1 MEKTVQITIAS
12 MQFQVTES
20 AYNTLRAYLD
30 RLSAH
35 FGEQPDGIEILRD
48 IESRIAEKFI
58 DGKHKLVTD
67 KDVNA
72 VMAEIGDA
80 AAFSDESDPET
91 EPAPPKDVPAR
102 KRLYRDVDNAYV
114 GGVASGIS
122 AYFGID
128 PIWIR
133 GAFLLSIF
141 TGGAG
146 IVIYLILWMLIPE
159 AKSASQ
165 KLEMN
170 GQPVNLDTIASV
182 VKDRFD
188 EAEKSGAF
196 KRGAHAIDFVV
207 RRVFT
212 LIGTVIGAFLSLGSF
227 FAIIGATVLLGIVLI
242 NWNAPWNDLP
252 IKAVISPALLWIGL
266 LAVYTATIVPL
277 VFIFTLGFRWMM
289 RRSLLTTTVG
299 FGLMG
304 IWALALVGG
313 GVTAAKIG
321 GDYFAYTSSSPE
333 HARVVDAR
341 DLEAFTALV
350 ADRADVRMV
359 QGETYSVKI
368 EGRQMD
374 MGNVTIENVDGVL
387 TVAAIDHEDPKC
399 FFVCHDR
406 TPAITVTTPTLE
418 TLTLRSS
425 SASLELEVD
434 RFVVNA
440 KNASIRGKLK
450 SRETLLTLESSH
462 MSLALTSAS
471 TTLSTEGGHVRL
483 DGTGDHIHIVSRN
496 SSVDADSFLTTST
509 GVDARN
515 SFVEVNSS
523 EDINVVRDD
532 SSTIQNAGSTAG
544 VSETSQEN

>member
-321 GDYFAYTSSSPE
+321 GDYFAYASSSPE

-341 DLEAFTALV
+341 DLEAFRALV